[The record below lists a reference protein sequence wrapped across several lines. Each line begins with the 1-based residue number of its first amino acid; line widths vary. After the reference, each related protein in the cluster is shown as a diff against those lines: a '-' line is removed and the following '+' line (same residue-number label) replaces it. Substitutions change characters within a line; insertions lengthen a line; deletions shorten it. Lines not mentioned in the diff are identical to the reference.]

1 VDPSQGEGMASTEA
15 SNLPCSSRTS
25 LIGEREKLDLLE
37 KSEEFQK
44 IGSCFFHSS
53 GCFHCSSQLLR
64 LLAERPDWAK
74 ELTVQNRR
82 ERSHERGRS
91 TTG

>member
-15 SNLPCSSRTS
+15 SNLPCSSRAS

-44 IGSCFFHSS
+44 IGSCIF
-53 GCFHCSSQLLR
+53 SQQRLFSLLIPV
-64 LLAERPDWAK
+64 ASPA
-74 ELTVQNRR
+74 
-82 ERSHERGRS
+82 GRKA
-91 TTG
+91 